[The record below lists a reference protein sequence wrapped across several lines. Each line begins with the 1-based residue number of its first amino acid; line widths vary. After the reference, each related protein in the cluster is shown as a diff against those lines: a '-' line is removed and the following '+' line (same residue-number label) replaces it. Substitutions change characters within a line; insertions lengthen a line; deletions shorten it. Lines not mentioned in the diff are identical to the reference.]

1 MKHLAAIVVFVL
13 ALSLVPSVNAQD
25 NRPTITQQQLLSL
38 QAATK
43 APAFTLLDVRSVE
56 EYQEGHI
63 KGAVNISHSTLAD
76 NLAQLAKSK
85 DTMVIVYCRSGRRA
99 GIAEGILRDNGF
111 TNVKHLDGD
120 MKGWL
125 ANQLSVVK

>member
-25 NRPTITQQQLLSL
+25 DRPTITQQQLLSL

-43 APAFTLLDVRSVE
+43 APAFTLLDVRSAE

-76 NLAQLAKSK
+76 NLAKLAKNK

>member
-25 NRPTITQQQLLSL
+25 DRPTITQQQLLSL

-43 APAFTLLDVRSVE
+43 APAFTLLDVRSAE

-76 NLAQLAKSK
+76 NLAKLAKNK
-85 DTMVIVYCRSGRRA
+85 DNMVIVYCRSGRRA